1 MPTSAGFMEAEEGA
15 KPLAVLFQ
23 REHAPAMDTG
33 ARRRF
38 GLAPVHRVMAGYAK
52 RDAILNAESQK
63 RIPGPGL
70 DVVGNK
76 VDPALAALLAGVVVA
91 AEHVTAPLLVLVLGC
106 ALAGALVAFVAGVIL
121 ALLEVG
127 SASPVFGLRARRYAV
142 HQPLPSVGI
151 GPLAPGVRLA
161 QLGLVFR
168 SIGAPFGAKHAPIA
182 RVVPERLAAMKTH
195 RNGGGILALTRAIAA
210 SVGLAGHYFKHLAA
224 PLALL
229 LNLGAGLACAARIAA
244 FERAIKAAAVLQAR
258 RGNLKLAPTVATV
271 HRNKTGHAHSKK
283 EPSEGWRYCC
293 LGNTCLTPGRHANQ
307 QKNRSQVLLPRHL
320 QYITERP
327 WRQTTAVGVNSWC
340 LGW

>member
-168 SIGAPFGAKHAPIA
+168 SIG
-182 RVVPERLAAMKTH
+182 
-195 RNGGGILALTRAIAA
+195 GGILALTRAIAA